1 MSRPTVVFAD
11 LVNEMMHE
19 VNNGLN
25 VRDDLKHLN
34 IPALQD
40 LQAAS
45 TFPLHALFFNT
56 TGDLNIGAMVRTAT
70 LSGLCKAW
78 VFGRRKFDRRGLVGA
93 NNYIEIEQING
104 FEGDTIEYSIDKLTK
119 LLDDHKLFP
128 IVAEA
133 GGIDLPDVNWPRH
146 IKPVID
152 EGFTPCVV
160 MGNEGKGFP
169 GHILDMLSNRGMIV
183 TIPQRGVMRSLN
195 VGHAFSAIVWDIRRG
210 MGWW

>member
-1 MSRPTVVFAD
+1 MSRPN
-11 LVNEMMHE
+11 VNFRDMVSDMMHE

-25 VRDDLKHLN
+25 VRDDLKHLDV
-34 IPALQD
+34 PALQA
-40 LQAAS
+40 LQVAS

-70 LSGLCKAW
+70 LSGLRKAW

-93 NNYIEIEQING
+93 NNYIEIEQVDG
-104 FEGDTIEYSIDKLTK
+104 FIDDTVEYSIDKLTTI
-119 LLDDHKLFP
+119 LDDNKLFP

-133 GGIDLPDVNWPRH
+133 GGLNLPDVDWDFH
-146 IKPVID
+146 IGRNLD
-152 EGFTPCVV
+152 RGFIPCVI

-169 GHILDMLSNRGMIV
+169 DHILSMLSERGIV
-183 TIPQRGVMRSLN
+183 VSIPQRGVMRSLN
-195 VGHAFSAIVWDIRRG
+195 VGHAFSAITWDIRRG